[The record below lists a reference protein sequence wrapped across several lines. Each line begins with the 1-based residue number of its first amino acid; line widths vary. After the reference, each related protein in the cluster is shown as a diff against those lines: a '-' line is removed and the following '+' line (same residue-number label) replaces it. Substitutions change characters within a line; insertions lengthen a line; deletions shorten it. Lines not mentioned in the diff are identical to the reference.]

1 MDSEQKKLRLGC
13 DILVSTPGRLVA
25 LLQKK
30 DVAFDRTQTIILDEA
45 DVLFS
50 DVSFPLQPIGDA
62 APASTQ
68 FVFVTATLPD
78 QVTQQIKAEFPGIA
92 YLTGPGL
99 HRIAPTIKEVLIDCS
114 GPPSQKRTFESSFDN
129 KREALFRSMDEAQAE
144 RTLIFCNTIAQCRNV
159 ENALLRV
166 DRQTRVRDV
175 YVYHSA
181 VGGDSRDD
189 ALDMFSKRLLH
200 RPIVMICTDRASRG
214 LDFDNIAVSIY
225 VLYVSINYL
234 FTYIHHYEIYLNSSF
249 IMFYY
254 RLIMWCYLTSHKSLV
269 SMCEGWGAQAGLDG
283 LVEPLF

>member
-1 MDSEQKKLRLGC
+1 MDSEQRKLRLGS
-13 DILVSTPGRLVA
+13 DILVATPGRLVA
-25 LLQKK
+25 LLQKE

-78 QVTQQIKAEFPGIA
+78 QVTQQIKAEFPGIS

-129 KREALFRSMDEAQAE
+129 KREALMRALDEAQSE

-214 LDFDNIAVSIY
+214 LDFDNIAVSIIHN
-225 VLYVSINYL
+225 VSIYL
-234 FTYIHHYEIYLNSSF
+234 FADNYCFVVIPVCLSICLLTISSF
-249 IMFYY
+249 F
-254 RLIMWCYLTSHKSLV
+254 
-269 SMCEGWGAQAGLDG
+269 
-283 LVEPLF
+283 